1 MLNITQCLICS
12 DVAPGIGPAPEDS
25 PIITFLLNV
34 LNVIYYLQFVFIAIL
49 IIYIAIKL
57 IKAAIR
63 YFKNRSG
70 SKTVPYYV
78 KMLRV
83 LREENYKT
91 QQEIAYILGIS
102 QTKYARYES
111 GANEMPV
118 RHLIVLCK
126 YYKVSADHFLGLNS
140 SDQS

>member
-34 LNVIYYLQFVFIAIL
+34 LNVIYYLQFIFIAIL
-49 IIYIAIKL
+49 IIYIAVKL

-63 YFKNRSG
+63 YKNRS
-70 SKTVPYYV
+70 KYQTMPYI
-78 KMLRV
+78 KMLRA

-102 QTKYARYES
+102 QTAYARYES